1 MKPRMILVALCAA
14 VVLNACGG
22 GGRGVKPPEEPPPIP
37 LVNGQCSATLNMCTA
52 GSPNDITDSA
62 TQHLWQCTGSG
73 GGTTASCQLPKQVEP
88 QVCANGAAGAADPL
102 LCKRGHLALPG
113 IDRIPLNLVKLTNA
127 QMQRHFVLVEKGTI
141 DHGRNIRAVAC
152 KSYITGCT
160 DPEDFSGVVR
170 DANGTVTTKT
180 GGSTPY
186 TMLED
191 LDRNR
196 YQEDTERD
204 FLEQI
209 RRIGSVKIVADAAAN
224 GGGWFVENA
233 GTTLPFLYVNS
244 AGNGASDDGWLTDQD
259 PHAASVRVAI
269 DANKALYAA
278 GHDMVGGRYV
288 RHQSSSGCNG
298 PINDGCLWVPFQFDF
313 HGDGS
318 RVGNGTSLS
327 SQALASSL
335 ASVLSVFPDT
345 THQNL
350 AKFGKA
356 CAKKSGQGIEAL
368 LRSAGGVGVADFSC
382 MGEVTTALA
391 NLPSG
396 GSTTATINGSSV
408 TVRGRGL
415 SLPFADRS
423 SHIPIA
429 SSEVWGLSFGVVP
442 TGEGMVA
449 TVTKRQGNLFAS
461 LGGGMQEDFF
471 GFSEEHSA
479 VRTMEV
485 SAGHDRAFARYS
497 EQHSSGGG
505 VIDSARGQS
514 LGFTVRQHI
523 ALTEESV
530 LSASAHADKFLGGS
544 ARIPVGTVSLEGG
557 EWDYR
562 LSLDVANHLSEN
574 TTIATSVSAHLPGG
588 GNPEEV
594 TVGVRFSQRF

>member
-1 MKPRMILVALCAA
+1 
-14 VVLNACGG
+14 
-22 GGRGVKPPEEPPPIP
+22 
-37 LVNGQCSATLNMCTA
+37 
-52 GSPNDITDSA
+52 
-62 TQHLWQCTGSG
+62 
-73 GGTTASCQLPKQVEP
+73 
-88 QVCANGAAGAADPL
+88 
-102 LCKRGHLALPG
+102 
-113 IDRIPLNLVKLTNA
+113 
-127 QMQRHFVLVEKGTI
+127 
-141 DHGRNIRAVAC
+141 
-152 KSYITGCT
+152 
-160 DPEDFSGVVR
+160 
-170 DANGTVTTKT
+170 
-180 GGSTPY
+180 
-186 TMLED
+186 MLED
-191 LDRNR
+191 LEIAR
-196 YQEDTERD
+196 YQEETERD
-204 FLEQI
+204 LLEQI
-209 RRIGSVKIVADAAAN
+209 RRAGSVKIVT
-224 GGGWFVENA
+224 GSVSSGSGWFVENA
-233 GTTLPFLYVNS
+233 GATLPFLYVNA
-244 AGNGASDDGWLTDQD
+244 AGNSASDDGDLTDQD
-259 PHAASVRVAI
+259 PHAANVRAAI
-269 DANKALYAA
+269 AANKALYAA
-278 GHDMVGGRYV
+278 GHSVVGGRYV
-288 RHQSSSGCNG
+288 RNRASSGCTG
-298 PINDGCLWVPFQFDF
+298 PINDGCLWVPLQFDLR
-313 HGDGS
+313 GDGS
-318 RVGNGTSLS
+318 RIGTGTSLS

-408 TVRGRGL
+408 TVRGRDL
-415 SLPFADRS
+415 SLSFAS
-423 SHIPIA
+423 GSNGVPIA
-429 SSEVWGLSFGVVP
+429 SNKAWGLSFGVVP
-442 TGEGMVA
+442 TGRGGMMA
-449 TVTKRQGNLFAS
+449 TATKRQGNLFAS

-479 VRTMEV
+479 VRVVEV

-544 ARIPVGTVSLEGG
+544 ARIPVGAVRLEGG

-562 LSLDVANHLSEN
+562 LSLDVANYLGEN
-574 TTIATSVSAHLPGG
+574 TIIAASASAHLPGG